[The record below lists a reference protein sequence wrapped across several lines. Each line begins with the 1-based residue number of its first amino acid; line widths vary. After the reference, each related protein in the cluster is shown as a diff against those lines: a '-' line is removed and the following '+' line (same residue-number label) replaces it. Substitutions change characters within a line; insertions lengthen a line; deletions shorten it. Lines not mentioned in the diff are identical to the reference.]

1 MAKSDLVHQMNQIL
15 DIMKNVMREGEH
27 YGKIPGTQKNTL
39 FQTGAQKLLTTF
51 RLGSDEDV
59 INTDEREF
67 SVSYRV
73 KVKLFNIADGNT
85 VGFGIGE
92 CSSLE
97 DKYAY
102 RKAVND
108 AEFDSYHESRRRI
121 KHFQPFG
128 KPAYTVKQV
137 AVNYKDVANTV
148 LKMAKKRALV
158 DATLTATA
166 AGDVFTQDLEDM
178 EPLTRESI
186 LDAEILPK
194 STAPKASNGT
204 VSLQEIKDA
213 VNMLSYEKD
222 REKKQL
228 GTKIKEEENGK
239 KSFLVVI
246 GSTFTHKTLL
256 EKMGFKFYKPQGA
269 QYGEYRMDVT
279 HLLEANYPLGKPN
292 VSKPTTL
299 AELEERVA
307 KLGHALK
314 AVTIN
319 SSPFVEVVSTK
330 NIHKDMGALKSLGFV
345 CSNDES
351 KSWRFDTSV
360 LGEIAQPT
368 AQKPEKINLKT
379 ISARAMIF
387 GYELSQPTPNTEG
400 ELWVKAI
407 ALDKHSDSASLI
419 DDLGFKYIAEKQ
431 IYVLKIS

>member
-1 MAKSDLVHQMNQIL
+1 MNQIL

-73 KVKLFNIADGNT
+73 KVRLFNIADGNT

-108 AEFDSYHESRRRI
+108 AEFDSYPENRRRI
-121 KHFQPFG
+121 KHFQPYG

-137 AVNYKDVANTV
+137 CVNYKDVANTV

-178 EPLTRESI
+178 EPSTRDSI
-186 LDAEILPK
+186 LDAEVLPQN
-194 STAPKASNGT
+194 SIPNPKTQNT
-204 VSLQEIKDA
+204 SLQDIKNA
-213 VNMLSYEKD
+213 VGLLSYVTKGGESKG
-222 REKKQL
+222 L
-228 GTKIKEEENGK
+228 GTTIKEVNGK
-239 KSFLVVI
+239 THLIVT
-246 GSTFTHKTLL
+246 GNAFTNKAIL
-256 EKMGFKFYKPQGA
+256 EKMGFKNHKPQGS
-269 QYGEYRMDVT
+269 QYWETYMDVT
-279 HLLEANYPLGKPN
+279 HLVEASNPLGKPT

-299 AELEERVA
+299 AELDEKVA
-307 KLGHALK
+307 KLGLALEN
-314 AVTIN
+314 VT
-319 SSPFVEVVSTK
+319 SDSKSFVEVVGQDIF
-330 NIHKDMGALKSLGFV
+330 NHKDTLRSLGFFWV
-345 CSNDES
+345 SDS
-351 KSWRFDTSV
+351 KTWRFDLAV
-360 LGEIAQPT
+360 FEQN
-368 AQKPEKINLKT
+368 QKPANNLSMNV
-379 ISARAMIF
+379 ISARAEVF
-387 GYELSQPTPNTEG
+387 GYKLSPPAVNQKG
-400 ELWVKAI
+400 EQWIQAI
-407 ALDKHSDSASLI
+407 PMDEHGDDISLMKE
-419 DDLGFKYIAEKQ
+419 LGFKFFINKNVYA
-431 IYVLKIS
+431 LKVG